1 MKLDKKLTQALVFGL
16 GLYVLV
22 TSALEVALVTFGIA
36 AVIVGIT
43 HQVEAAILILAAPVI
58 IKLVNQVNEPFQVK
72 DGPSV
77 AARLEEVRQAAPLAP
92 KVPEPTG
99 VLESPEILN
108 SENLVGM
115 KGLAAEAV
123 PGASI
128 PASAK
133 ARVAIYT
140 PEERTVEATGMRVTT
155 PLENPVLQNGPDLD
169 GVLSAL
175 MKTGAASSDGP
186 ADVVGVAGNAGNAF

>member
-16 GLYVLV
+16 GFYVLV

-77 AARLEEVRQAAPLAP
+77 AARLQEVRQAAPLAP
-92 KVPEPTG
+92 KVEPTG

-186 ADVVGVAGNAGNAF
+186 ADVVGVAGNAGTAF